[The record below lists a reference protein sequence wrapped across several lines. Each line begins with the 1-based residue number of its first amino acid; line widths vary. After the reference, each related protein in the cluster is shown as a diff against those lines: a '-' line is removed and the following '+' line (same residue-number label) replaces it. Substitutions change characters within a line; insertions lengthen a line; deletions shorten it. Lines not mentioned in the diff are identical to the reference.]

1 VRRYEFR
8 AIDREGQT
16 KDGTVT
22 AQNEEELLGKLRE
35 MNLTVIDIREAVEKP
50 QEPSSSGGRGISFDF
65 GVSQKDITFF
75 TRQLAITL
83 SAGLP
88 LSRIFSTLYNQ
99 TSNRSLKKV
108 ISLMGAD
115 LQQGLSLSESMK
127 KHPRIFDSMYLS
139 MVSVGETSGTLPAT
153 IRKLADLMEK
163 DAAVQRKIRSAMAYP
178 VFIIIFS
185 AILSYALL
193 AMLMPGF
200 EPVFNSTGLDLAQ
213 DYPLTHFLMKLSALL
228 TNPLVVGVLIV
239 LLVGFLVGF
248 KLALNTPRG
257 RYLFD
262 SLKFNF
268 PFLCSLVRTGAATR
282 FCRSFATLTE
292 SGVSMLKALSLV
304 GQSSGNEVMSAAVDR
319 MAREIQE
326 GTHLSEAMK
335 RSAVFPELVVQMV
348 SIGEEAGSL
357 PEMFDR
363 TADYFDS
370 ELEAAVDSLTTM
382 MEPAMMVFV
391 GLIVGVFVMGILLP
405 IMGIASRL

>member
-1 VRRYEFR
+1 MRRYEFR
-8 AIDREGQT
+8 AIDRDGQT
-16 KDGTVT
+16 KDGNAT
-22 AQNEEELLGKLRE
+22 AQDEEELLAKLRE
-35 MNLTVIDIREAVEKP
+35 MNLTVIDLKEAVEKP
-50 QEPSSSGGRGISFDF
+50 QASAASGEKSLSFDF
-65 GVSQKDITFF
+65 GVSQKDVTFF

-88 LSRIFSTLYNQ
+88 LARIFSTLYNQ
-99 TSNRSLKKV
+99 TSSKSLKKV
-108 ISLMGAD
+108 ISVMGND
-115 LQQGLSLSESMK
+115 LQQGLSLSETMK

-139 MVSVGETSGTLPAT
+139 MVAVGETSGALPAT

-163 DAAVQRKIRSAMAYP
+163 DAAVKRKIRSALAYP

-185 AILSYALL
+185 VILSYALL

-213 DYPLTHFLMKLSALL
+213 DYPLTHLLMKLSALL
-228 TNPLVVGVLIV
+228 TNPVVVGVIIV
-239 LLVGFLVGF
+239 LLVGI
-248 KLALNTPRG
+248 LAGLKFALTTPRG

-268 PFLCSLVRTGAATR
+268 PFLCALVRTAAATR
-282 FCRSFATLTE
+282 FCHSFATLTE
-292 SGVSMLKALSLV
+292 SGVPLLKALSLV
-304 GQSSGNEVMSAAVDR
+304 GQSSGNEVMSRAVDR

-326 GTHLSEAMK
+326 GTRLSEAMK
-335 RSAVFPELVVQMV
+335 RSGVFPELVVQMV

-363 TADYFDS
+363 TAEYFDS
-370 ELEAAVDSLTTM
+370 ELESAVDSLTAM

-405 IMGIASRL
+405 IMGIASRI